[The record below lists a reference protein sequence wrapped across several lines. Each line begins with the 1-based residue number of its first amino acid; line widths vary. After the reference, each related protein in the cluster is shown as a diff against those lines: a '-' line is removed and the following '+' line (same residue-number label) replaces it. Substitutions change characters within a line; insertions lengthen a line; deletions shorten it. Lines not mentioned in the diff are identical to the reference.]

1 VFAVAVT
8 LAVLFASMA
17 LIYLAIQKLSQ
28 AGEELQVQQFAPAVQ
43 VAEELRQASD
53 ELSSKVDE
61 RTKG

>member
-1 VFAVAVT
+1 MFAVAVT
-8 LAVLFASMA
+8 LAVLLASMA

-28 AGEELQVQQFAPAVQ
+28 AGEELQVQQFVPAVQ
-43 VAEELRQASD
+43 VAEELRHASD